1 MHRSRWSRTATTRTA
16 RHDRR
21 YVQANPVNAL
31 ATGLAARDLQFHDRA
46 DLYTWQGDAAAVAL
60 WLAPFLG
67 QASSFP
73 AVIATAHGDGR
84 AVIYTF
90 DLAASTVRFHQGRP
104 EQAST
109 GAYPDYDSDGMYKAN
124 DLFVGCLDDSAARP
138 PTGRSAPGPVR
149 ARTPTTA
156 RCRLRVTSRPAPPGS
171 TTGAGRVPDWRRC
184 AGGCGTS
191 SPPSSGATGAAR

>member
-124 DLFVGCLDDSAARP
+124 DRDR
-138 PTGRSAPGPVR
+138 RR
-149 ARTPTTA
+149 
-156 RCRLRVTSRPAPPGS
+156 RPAPRPLHGVREERRLRRAVACASRADPRRRAAQLERAASRTGGDAPGV
-171 TTGAGRVPDWRRC
+171 AGRARRLR
-184 AGGCGTS
+184 
-191 SPPSSGATGAAR
+191 AALRAPRGEHPRP